1 MKMPIRSIPPS
12 HPNPP
17 KRGSS
22 SFSWGS
28 SKAIGGKIRIGQ
40 VDIDLDQLSD
50 ISGLNELQARLAQ
63 TQGEPKG
70 NEAKLQAGGKVSVL
84 GHEVDLGDIAR
95 GSFGSISKARET
107 FGERAVRKAR
117 AYKPGEKRRKEVKE
131 PIVDILEEK
140 GSVNLIIELP
150 GIEDASQIRYKID
163 GRKFTLVTSAFAVR
177 YRAEVELPHDPGKL
191 TSKSLKNGI
200 FLLCFA
206 KKAKRERRKLK
217 VK

>member
-1 MKMPIRSIPPS
+1 MPVRSIPPF
-12 HPNPP
+12 HPKPP

-22 SFSWGS
+22 RSSWGGE
-28 SKAIGGKIRIGQ
+28 KVAGGKIKLGP
-40 VDIDLDQLSD
+40 VEVNLEGLPDLEA
-50 ISGLNELQARLAQ
+50 LNGLQARLAQ

-70 NEAKLQAGGKVSVL
+70 NGAKLQTGGKVSVL
-84 GHEVDLGDIAR
+84 GHEVALGDITR
-95 GSFGSISKARET
+95 GGFGSINKARET
-107 FGERAVRKAR
+107 FGERSVKKAR

-150 GIEDASQIRYKID
+150 GIEDESQIRYKIE
-163 GRKFTLVTSAFAVR
+163 GRKFTLVTSSFAVR

-206 KKAKRERRKLK
+206 KKAKRRRRKLK
-217 VK
+217 AK

>member
-1 MKMPIRSIPPS
+1 MPIRSIPPF
-12 HPNPP
+12 HPKPP

-22 SFSWGS
+22 RFSWGGE
-28 SKAIGGKIRIGQ
+28 KVVGGKIKLGP
-40 VDIDLDQLSD
+40 VEVNLEGLPDLES
-50 ISGLNELQARLAQ
+50 LNELQARL
-63 TQGEPKG
+63 TQIQMEPKRNG
-70 NEAKLQAGGKVSVL
+70 AKLQTGGKVSVL

-95 GSFGSISKARET
+95 GSFGSISKARQT
-107 FGERAVRKAR
+107 FGERSVRKAR

-140 GSVNLIIELP
+140 GGVNLIIELP
-150 GIEDASQIRYKID
+150 GIEDESQIHYKIE
-163 GRKFTLVTSAFAVR
+163 GRKFTLVTSSFAVR
-177 YRAEVELPHDPGKL
+177 YRAEVELPHDPGKF

>member
-1 MKMPIRSIPPS
+1 MPIRSIPPF
-12 HPNPP
+12 HLKPP

-22 SFSWGS
+22 RFSWGGE
-28 SKAIGGKIRIGQ
+28 KVVGGKIKLGP
-40 VDIDLDQLSD
+40 VEVNLEGLPDLEA
-50 ISGLNELQARLAQ
+50 LNELQARLAQ
-63 TQGEPKG
+63 IQVGPKRR
-70 NEAKLQAGGKVSVL
+70 EAKLQTEGKVSIL

-95 GSFGSISKARET
+95 GGFGSISKARQT

-140 GSVNLIIELP
+140 ASVTLIIELP
-150 GIEDASQIRYKID
+150 GIEDESQIRYKIED
-163 GRKFTLVTSAFAVR
+163 RKFTLVTSASAVH

-206 KKAKRERRKLK
+206 NKTERGQRKLK